1 MRLEYTEEQEKQL
14 RITEIE
20 AILEN
25 NLREDK
31 VEILALEVELQ
42 FLQGN
47 TNSYGEPTAYV
58 GIDSGE
64 TLEII
69 FDGNMEQYS
78 MIIHDTEGNPML
90 PHYNADSIEELLGN
104 VVVNDIEH
112 KLLGTIVE
120 WENER
125 WYVDNTDENF
135 KDDREET
142 SLFLLPEKYADA
154 DENDKLMRFG
164 NPDSVGFW
172 VYESL
177 VKAIEE

>member
-47 TNSYGEPTAYV
+47 TNSYGEPIAYV
-58 GIDSGE
+58 GIDTGE

-69 FDGNMEQYS
+69 FDENIEQYS
-78 MIIHDTEGNPML
+78 MVIHDTEGNPVL
-90 PHYNADSIEELLGN
+90 PHYNADTIEALL
-104 VVVNDIEH
+104 
-112 KLLGTIVE
+112 
-120 WENER
+120 
-125 WYVDNTDENF
+125 
-135 KDDREET
+135 EEIM
-142 SLFLLPEKYADA
+142 E
-154 DENDKLMRFG
+154 
-164 NPDSVGFW
+164 V
-172 VYESL
+172 
-177 VKAIEE
+177 

>member
-31 VEILALEVELQ
+31 VETLALEVELQ

-47 TNSYGEPTAYV
+47 TNSYGEPIAYV
-58 GIDSGE
+58 GIDTGE

-69 FDGNMEQYS
+69 FDENLEQYS

-90 PHYNADSIEELLGN
+90 PHHNANTVEELL
-104 VVVNDIEH
+104 
-112 KLLGTIVE
+112 
-120 WENER
+120 
-125 WYVDNTDENF
+125 
-135 KDDREET
+135 EEVC
-142 SLFLLPEKYADA
+142 EY
-154 DENDKLMRFG
+154 
-164 NPDSVGFW
+164 
-172 VYESL
+172 
-177 VKAIEE
+177 